1 MVPDMQ
7 PYSVRPFAVLQT
19 ISEVLTDCG
28 SDIDAAIKRLGQL
41 QLRTEGRSDP
51 AAAEQANGSAAAA
64 AAAASPRGSPL
75 GENLFLTSPWDEM
88 CRGASAVGV
97 MRAPSTP

>member
-1 MVPDMQ
+1 MDDIVALRTPR
-7 PYSVRPFAVLQT
+7 PWSWTCSLPFAVLQT
-19 ISEVLTDCG
+19 VSEVLTDCG

-41 QLRTEGRSDP
+41 QLRAEGRSDP

-75 GENLFLTSPWDEM
+75 GENLFLASPWD
-88 CRGASAVGV
+88 
-97 MRAPSTP
+97 